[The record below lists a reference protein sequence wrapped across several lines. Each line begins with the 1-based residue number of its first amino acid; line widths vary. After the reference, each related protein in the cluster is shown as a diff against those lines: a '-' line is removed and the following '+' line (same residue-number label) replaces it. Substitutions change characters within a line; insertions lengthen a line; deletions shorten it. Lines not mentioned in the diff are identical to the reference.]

1 MNPMPAP
8 TSTIQADF
16 DRIALLAADEW
27 NHNSHY
33 QEFLLG
39 HVPAHCHKALEIG
52 CGTGAFSRRL
62 AGRAEHVLALD
73 LSPQMIRIA
82 RECSTNFTNIDFRVA
97 DAVEWDFPAEQFD
110 CIATIA
116 TLHHLP
122 MDLMLSK
129 MKSALKPGGLLLVLD
144 LFEAKGLADTL
155 MFAAAL
161 PVNVGLRL
169 IKHRRLRA
177 PAAMRAAWAEH
188 EQHDSFLTL
197 SQVRKLC
204 ARFLP
209 GARVRR
215 HLLWRYSVVWKKTV
229 I

>member
-1 MNPMPAP
+1 MADR
-8 TSTIQADF
+8 TSIIQADF
-16 DRIALLAADEW
+16 DRIALLTADEW

-39 HVPAHCHKALEIG
+39 HVPARCHKALEIG
-52 CGTGAFSRRL
+52 CGTGTFSRRL
-62 AGRAEHVLALD
+62 AGRAERVLALD
-73 LSPQMIRIA
+73 LSPQMIRMA
-82 RECSTNFTNIDFRVA
+82 RERSQEFSNIDFHVA
-97 DAVEWDFPAEQFD
+97 DVLRWDFSDEEFD

-122 MDLMLSK
+122 VDLMLSK
-129 MKSALKPGGLLLVLD
+129 MKRALKPNGVLLILD
-144 LFEAKGLADTL
+144 LFEAKSLTDML

-161 PVNVGLRL
+161 PVNAGLRL

-197 SQVRKLC
+197 SQVREIC
-204 ARFLP
+204 AEVLP
-209 GARVRR
+209 GARVKR